1 MLPLDNLCSLPRTLC
16 QLLSGRRRPD
26 NTDAVDNMLLAERNQ
41 VSTDPADPRQFLA
54 SLHTAR
60 NSAEQDLT
68 QKALAFSVTRCA
80 MSPQDVKC
88 SPEVYFDNLLS
99 QSPVS
104 STRIGDAIDEPE
116 LYFDDTDDE
125 ELNPQSV
132 DVDLPQNLFF
142 YDPAE
147 PDSLGNNRKLLR
159 ATRLQGWANGAMH
172 VVGVPGGR
180 RSDQELLEVNS
191 DPEKLMVDVR
201 VNSYDDPR
209 LLHIIGAQLN
219 AGTITRLYF
228 SSTCPTPLCEITSSE
243 ETGHSCVLL
252 EQAIE
257 EIYDLEK
264 DRQNKE
270 MMIYQRQVCSMMM
283 RSQRQRYLGIQT
295 Q

>member
-1 MLPLDNLCSLPRTLC
+1 VEEDS
-16 QLLSGRRRPD
+16 
-26 NTDAVDNMLLAERNQ
+26 
-41 VSTDPADPRQFLA
+41 
-54 SLHTAR
+54 
-60 NSAEQDLT
+60 T
-68 QKALAFSVTRCA
+68 QKALAFGVTRCA

-88 SPEVYFDNLLS
+88 SPKDDFDNLFFS
-99 QSPVS
+99 RSPVS
-104 STRIGDAIDEPE
+104 STRIGDALDVPE
-116 LYFDDTDDE
+116 LYFDTDDE

-132 DVDLPQNLFF
+132 DVDLPPNLFF

-147 PDSLGNNRKLLR
+147 PDSLGNTRKLLR
-159 ATRLQGWANGAMH
+159 AIRLQGRANGAMH
-172 VVGVPGGR
+172 VIGVPGGS

-209 LLHIIGAQLN
+209 LLHIIGAQVH

-243 ETGHSCVLL
+243 ETARSCVLL

-257 EIYDLEK
+257 EMYDIEK

-283 RSQRQRYLGIQT
+283 RSQRQRYLGLQT